1 MRKLTSILAFAA
13 LGLVG
18 VAQAKTI
25 QITVDGLVCAFCAQG
40 IEKKMKAQAATDKV
54 FVSLEKKI
62 VAVSLK
68 DGQDISDEKLKA
80 EIADSGYV
88 VKGISRSDESLEAI
102 RARVKAR
109 DNRVEAGVDGC
120 RRRGGGV
127 VQPGRDVSATGLA
140 LRAQGAALRG
150 GRRHARDCRRAAM
163 ARAVAAV
170 SCRPETCGGVYA
182 YAASFTV
189 DLRCVRRDIPDWRVL
204 RVRIADAF
212 IVK

>member
-109 DNRVEAGVDGC
+109 DNRVEA
-120 RRRGGGV
+120 
-127 VQPGRDVSATGLA
+127 S
-140 LRAQGAALRG
+140 
-150 GRRHARDCRRAAM
+150 
-163 ARAVAAV
+163 
-170 SCRPETCGGVYA
+170 
-182 YAASFTV
+182 
-189 DLRCVRRDIPDWRVL
+189 
-204 RVRIADAF
+204 
-212 IVK
+212 K